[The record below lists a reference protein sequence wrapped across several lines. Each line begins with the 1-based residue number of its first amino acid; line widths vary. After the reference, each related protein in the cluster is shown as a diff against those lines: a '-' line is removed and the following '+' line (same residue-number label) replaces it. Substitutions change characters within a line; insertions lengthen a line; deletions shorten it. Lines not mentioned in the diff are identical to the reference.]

1 MKILEV
7 KNLTIPDV
15 KVIRFGKFSDQ
26 RGYFTETFRKS
37 DVSKL
42 SLLDF
47 LKSYEFVQ
55 MNESYAV
62 KGVIKGLHFQW
73 QPPMGKLVRMVR
85 GHMVDMI
92 LDIHQ
97 ASPTFGRIILYD
109 MPDHAKDDY
118 GEWIWVPP
126 GFAHGMFFTEDS
138 VIEYFFTADYNP
150 AAEAGI
156 SPLTED
162 LDWSLCDPALK
173 QKFEESAKSR
183 VILSERDEKGFSL
196 KAWVQDP
203 RSNNF

>member
-1 MKILEV
+1 
-7 KNLTIPDV
+7 
-15 KVIRFGKFSDQ
+15 
-26 RGYFTETFRKS
+26 
-37 DVSKL
+37 
-42 SLLDF
+42 
-47 LKSYEFVQ
+47 
-55 MNESYAV
+55 
-62 KGVIKGLHFQW
+62 
-73 QPPMGKLVRMVR
+73 
-85 GHMVDMI
+85 MVDMI

-97 ASPTFGRIILYD
+97 DSPTFGRIILYD